1 MARLPLLEYEDVS
14 GPLKEAYD
22 YQIKKS
28 GAPSNMKKVMANS
41 WPVYQ
46 AYMGWYTIFDRLLE
60 VLGQRDSVI
69 YCHAISTT
77 NGCLLCSLFFIY
89 DLKALGED
97 PKNLVL
103 DEKEE
108 LLVKLG
114 STIVKDLN
122 GVDDALFAELKKYW
136 NNEEIAVIVGFAGQM
151 IATNIF
157 NSVLDVDPDDKF
169 LSIVS
174 EFEPET
180 WRAKNK

>member
-1 MARLPLLEYEDVS
+1 MARLPLKQNDEVT
-14 GPLKEAYD
+14 GPLKEAFD
-22 YQIKKS
+22 YQIEKT
-28 GAPSNMKKVMANS
+28 GGVSNMKRVLANS
-41 WPVYQ
+41 WPVYD

-60 VLGQRDSVI
+60 VLGKRGAVLYS
-69 YCHAISTT
+69 HSISTT

-108 LLVKLG
+108 LIVRLG
-114 STIVKDLN
+114 AQIVKDLN
-122 GVDDALFAELKKYW
+122 GVDDELWNGLKKYF
-136 NNEEIAVIVGFAGQM
+136 NDEELTVLVGFAGQM

-157 NSVLDVDPDDKF
+157 NSVLDVDVDDKF

-180 WRAKNK
+180 WRKK